1 MSEGMGDGP
10 MRDHVWSDLRRRGR
24 LRRADDASAGVVSI
38 MLALLTMIILITM
51 VTTLWMPEWMQTA
64 ESDHMKEVNAQFA
77 KLKSSIDKVVLS
89 GDTKFVIGNPITLGT
104 QSTSVFG
111 TDAAGTFEINNFRDD
126 DLEFYCNIKNA
137 SGEVNIT
144 CTGAMK
150 YTSDNAQYVDQT
162 LAYENGA
169 LVLNQGKGQVVRARP
184 QFIIEKHGPV
194 AHMTYVLI
202 TVSGVEASVTG
213 MGTIIVQTQ
222 LVTYTKASFD
232 YKVPEWMYI
241 TMVSE
246 FSEAW
251 GVYYT
256 NTLIE
261 EGFTPGVDFTL
272 TVTGSKVSLAIRN
285 VASFDMGYALI
296 NIQIQDSAGG
306 SISNPSLSDV
316 LGLWHLNEGTG
327 GIAGD
332 SGPLHNPG
340 SVGGDINWTNGV
352 QGPAFHFNGSNRISV
367 PDIPEYNVEEG
378 ITVMV
383 WVRWTINP
391 WNGTGYATIA
401 SAGEN
406 QWTLMHNGNTT
417 GSTHTNDAFEF
428 SVRTNETRDWVWS
441 HSVPGPNIWYHVTG
455 VFSSAES
462 AVKIYI
468 NGTLENTTVLNGT
481 INTVNQEL
489 TFGAQ
494 YHSGSH
500 RRYLEGDVDE
510 IYIFDRALTDSEIS
524 RYYQMLK
531 P

>member
-111 TDAAGTFEINNFRDD
+111 TDAAGTFEINNFRDN

-169 LVLNQGKGQVVRARP
+169 LVLNQGKGQVVRVRP

-241 TMVSE
+241 TTVSE

-296 NIQIQDSAGG
+296 NVKIQDTAGG
-306 SISNPSLSDV
+306 SISNPSLQNV
-316 LGLWHLNEGTG
+316 VGLWHFNDGVGPLAADSSSYHNDGTEVGSGCFTAGINSGGYSFNGTG
-327 GIAGD
+327 
-332 SGPLHNPG
+332 SY
-340 SVGGDINWTNGV
+340 
-352 QGPAFHFNGSNRISV
+352 ISI
-367 PDIPEYNVEEG
+367 PEIPEYNVPDG
-378 ITVMV
+378 LTVMC
-383 WVRWTINP
+383 WVRWDVNP
-391 WNGTGYATIA
+391 WNGTPWATIA
-401 SAGEN
+401 AKGEN
-406 QWTLMHNGNTT
+406 QWSLQHNGNAF
-417 GSTHTNDAFEF
+417 GSPMNDNFEF
-428 SVRTNETRDWVWS
+428 SVRTDVRRDWVWS
-441 HSVPGPNIWYHVTG
+441 NTVVEPNIWYHVTG
-455 VFSSAES
+455 VFSTAES
-462 AVKIYI
+462 ALKIYV
-468 NGTLENTTVLNGT
+468 NGTLENTTTLNGD
-481 INTVNQEL
+481 INIVAQGLTV
-489 TFGAQ
+489 GAQ
-494 YHSGSH
+494 YHSGIY
-500 RRYLEGDVDE
+500 RRYYEGEIDE
-510 IYIFDRALTDSEIS
+510 LIIFDEALSDADIA
-524 RYYQMLK
+524 RYYQMLH